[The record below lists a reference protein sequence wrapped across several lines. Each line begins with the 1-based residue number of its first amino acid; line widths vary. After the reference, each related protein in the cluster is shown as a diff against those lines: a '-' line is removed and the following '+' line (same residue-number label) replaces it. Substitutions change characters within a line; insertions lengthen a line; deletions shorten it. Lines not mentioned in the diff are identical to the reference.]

1 MRSYR
6 KGFRSPDF
14 TRIAY
19 TPSSNDWQEV
29 TLKLLRGTQLT
40 SIYNTLASQVNW
52 YGYDSTGTFTGVI
65 KGGLTLANQAVIITP
80 YSQHPLN

>member
-1 MRSYR
+1 M
-6 KGFRSPDF
+6 
-14 TRIAY
+14 
-19 TPSSNDWQEV
+19 
-29 TLKLLRGTQLT
+29 RGTQLT